1 MIPTG
6 CTRKA
11 NLTTVMA
18 TRGVPLAEVPL
29 EGMAAWLGEAETKS
43 CVIIVTKP
51 GIWLATVGTQRRRVG
66 ISALSIM

>member
-1 MIPTG
+1 MMPTG

-11 NLTTVMA
+11 HLTTVMA

-29 EGMAAWLGEAETKS
+29 EVVAAWLGEAETKL

-51 GIWLATVGTQRRRVG
+51 GIWLATVGTQLRRVG
-66 ISALSIM
+66 IAAPSIM